1 MNIQYLQGPFQHGG
15 MEYKSPYMA
24 ALLDARAATGRD
36 INTGEII
43 DSNKVG
49 NWSGALAY
57 MVLIDHIGIFLSKV
71 TGGNTDRIKFVKALK
86 DFTNLSNP
94 HIYALYALR
103 CAFAHQY
110 SLINVG
116 KGHNAALLHHQF
128 NVHRGELLIALPPF
142 PWNGIRT
149 EATNNLITSIS
160 LKKLGDLVEEIHK
173 TLLIMASENQ
183 LKDDGELIFIHYP
196 VL

>member
-1 MNIQYLQGPFQHGG
+1 MIGDLTAIHKFSTFSN
-15 MEYKSPYMA
+15 
-24 ALLDARAATGRD
+24 DAVSR
-36 INTGEII
+36 
-43 DSNKVG
+43 
-49 NWSGALAY
+49 
-57 MVLIDHIGIFLSKV
+57 
-71 TGGNTDRIKFVKALK
+71 KAKTRLGQ
-86 DFTNLSNP
+86 N
-94 HIYALYALR
+94 ALR